1 MAEKITLGSIRIKC
15 RFPVLTLL
23 KCSIHARYGEHT
35 EAEITC
41 ILKGSDAREKLTNV
55 TDEELEIVCKGESEE
70 KFFIGIVQSVELI
83 EEGQYTTL
91 LLRAVSY
98 TWKMD
103 IERKSRSFQNTSRT
117 CKEVAEAV
125 VQEYAAD
132 MVWNLTDKPLEHP
145 LIQYKETDYCFL
157 KRILSHLKGGII
169 PEDLRPEICFYAGIK
184 SSSHKEIIDLSQYA
198 HSLILFQNKQKTDRL
213 QAKRQ
218 MGYEIE
224 SMDAVRVGDVL
235 QIGGN
240 PYYVMDSRIT
250 FEHDELNCKCQAFEK
265 QCFETEIIP
274 ADTLKGAVLTGKVIK
289 TEQENVKLHLDIDR
303 EQSVEEAYD
312 FLWKPITGNL
322 FYCMPEVG
330 TKAALYFAKADEST
344 GAVIYNIRENG
355 DECGELADYSNRYF
369 TTKNNKRM
377 YLRPS
382 EMGLLNMTDQNAEIT
397 FDDAALLHMKTSN
410 KLSILAEGQVELKGK
425 NVTLTTPKEA
435 TLVRKDL
442 ISPTVINLCNAFDAI
457 GKSGNFAATPQVTE
471 KKKKKPET
479 LQEKEEYSLE
489 GAVSAILSN
498 IPADGAENA
507 VMEAIAGSM
516 PVVTKIS
523 GS

>member
-1 MAEKITLGSIRIKC
+1 MADKVTLGNLRIKC
-15 RFPVLTLL
+15 RFPIITLL

-35 EAEITC
+35 KAEIIC
-41 ILKGSDAREKLTNV
+41 IVKGSDAREKLTNI
-55 TDEELEIVCKGESEE
+55 TDEKLEIVCEDESE
-70 KFFIGIVQSVELI
+70 KVFFMGIVQRVELV

-91 LLRAVSY
+91 ILRAVSY

-117 CKEVAEAV
+117 YKEVAEAV
-125 VQEYAAD
+125 VQEYGAD
-132 MVWNLTDKPLEHP
+132 MVWNLPDKTLEQP
-145 LIQYKETDYCFL
+145 LIQFKETDYCFL

-184 SSSHKEIIDLSQYA
+184 SSGHKEIIDLSQYA
-198 HSLILFQNKQKTDRL
+198 YSLILFQNKQKTDKF
-213 QAKRQ
+213 QAKGQ

-224 SMDAVRVGDVL
+224 GMGAVRVGDVL

-240 PYYVMDSRIT
+240 PYYVIDSRIT
-250 FEHDELNCKCQAFEK
+250 YEHNELNCKCQAFGK

-274 ADTLKGAVLTGKVIK
+274 ADTLKGAVLIGKVIK
-289 TEQENVKLHLDIDR
+289 TEQENIKLHLDIDK
-303 EQSVEEAYD
+303 EQSVEDACY
-312 FLWKPITGNL
+312 FPWKPIAGNL

-330 TKAALYFAKADEST
+330 TKAALYFAREDEGT
-344 GAVIYNIRENG
+344 GAVFYNIRENG
-355 DECGELADYSNRYF
+355 DECGELTDYSNRYF
-369 TTKNNKRM
+369 TTDNNKRM
-377 YLRPS
+377 YLKPS
-382 EMGLLNMTDQNAEIT
+382 EIGLLNMADQSAEIT
-397 FDDAALLHMKTSN
+397 FADAALLHMKTSN
-410 KLSILAEGQVELKGK
+410 KLSILAEGQVELKGR

-471 KKKKKPET
+471 KKEKKLGT
-479 LQEKEEYSLE
+479 LQEKEVYSLE

-498 IPADGAENA
+498 IPSDGTENA
-507 VMEAIAGSM
+507 VMEVIAGSM

>member
-1 MAEKITLGSIRIKC
+1 MEEKITLGSLRIKC
-15 RFPVLTLL
+15 RFPIITLL

-35 EAEITC
+35 KAEIMCTV
-41 ILKGSDAREKLTNV
+41 KGSDAKEKLTNV
-55 TDEELEIVCKGESEE
+55 TDEKLEIVCESERE
-70 KFFIGIVQSVELI
+70 ERLFIGIVQSVELV

-103 IERKSRSFQNTSRT
+103 TERKSRSFQNTSRT
-117 CKEVAEAV
+117 YKEVTEAV
-125 VQEYAAD
+125 VQEYGAD
-132 MVWNLTDKPLEHP
+132 MVWNLTDKLMEYP
-145 LIQYKETDYCFL
+145 LIQYQETDYCFL

-169 PEDLRPEICFYAGIK
+169 PEDLRPEIYFYAGTK
-184 SSSHKEIIDLSQYA
+184 DSSRKEIIDLNKYA
-198 HSLILFQNKQKTDRL
+198 HSLILFQNDQKSGRFQEKQ
-213 QAKRQ
+213 QI
-218 MGYEIE
+218 GYEIE
-224 SMDAVRVGDVL
+224 GMDFVRAGDTL
-235 QIGGN
+235 QIGGKSF
-240 PYYVMDSRIT
+240 YVMDSQIT
-250 FEHDELNCKCQAFEK
+250 FEHDDLNCKCQAFEK

-274 ADTLKGAVLTGKVIK
+274 ADTLRRVVLTGKVLK
-289 TEQENVKLHLDIDR
+289 TEQENIKLHLDIDK

-322 FYCMPEVG
+322 FYCMPEEG
-330 TKAALYFAKADEST
+330 TKAALYFAEADEGT

-355 DECGELADYSNRYF
+355 EECGELADYNNRYF
-369 TTKNNKRM
+369 TTKNSKRM
-377 YLRPS
+377 YLKPS

-397 FDDAALLHMKTSN
+397 FRDASVLHMKTSN
-410 KLSILAEGQVELKGK
+410 KLSVLAEGQVELKGK

-457 GKSGNFAATPQVTE
+457 GKSGNFAATPQTAE
-471 KKKKKPET
+471 KKRKKPQA
-479 LQEKEEYSLE
+479 LQEKEVYSLE

-498 IPADGAENA
+498 IPADGAENV

-516 PVVTKIS
+516 PVVTKL
-523 GS
+523 